1 MPDRLPPIPSIPPT
15 GLPVESCIDELRAA
29 LAGPGHA
36 VLSARPGAGKTTV
49 VPLRLLA
56 EPWLADRR
64 IVMLEPR
71 RVAARA
77 AARRMADLVGDEVG
91 GLVGFQTRDQR
102 AVSDRTR
109 IEVVTEGILTRRLQ
123 HDPSLP
129 GVGMVIFDEF
139 HERSLPGDLGLA
151 FTLDTRRSLRPD
163 LRVLVMSATLDRD
176 RIADLLGGT
185 ASEGAGPPAP
195 QITAEGREYPIDI
208 EWRPRRQRDRLEVA
222 VVAAVTGA
230 LADGGDVLVFLPG
243 AGEINRSA
251 RALGAAD
258 LPPVVVVRPV
268 FGALP
273 PEEQDAAIAPCPRNR
288 RKVVLA
294 TDIAE
299 TSVTV
304 EGVTTVV
311 DAGLARTPAHD
322 AATGMTRL
330 ITTASSRAS
339 ADQRAG
345 RAGRTAPGVAIRLW
359 SKMEHGT
366 RPAFT
371 APDIATVDLSGL
383 ALELAAWGADEPSE
397 LPFVDPPPEAAWRD
411 ALALLHRLHAYDEL
425 GLTSVGSAMVRLPLH
440 PRLARMVVGAEPALA
455 WTACAIAGLLAERDV
470 MRGRPDDV
478 PADLRIRLDLLADRD
493 RSHPAAA
500 GHAIARARQLAR
512 DIARRMEV
520 PTGTIDVEAAGGLL
534 SLAYPDRIGAPRGAA
549 RGRFR
554 LRTGSGAWV
563 ALTDGLAAAE
573 LIVVADTD
581 GKRKDARIRVGAPL
595 SAEELMVRHGE
606 DIQVS
611 STLEW
616 DKKRDDLVWRRRRTL
631 DQLDLGVV
639 VERPDPGPEVVDA
652 LVDRVRRT
660 KLEGLGWGRPGRLLQ
675 ARVRFLREQ
684 LGDRWPD
691 LADDV
696 LLDELDDWL
705 PPFLPQAV
713 GRRDLEA
720 LDMDMVL
727 RTRLD
732 FDQQFD
738 LERLAP
744 THWSLPSGRS
754 VPVDYDG
761 EQPAIDARVQE
772 LFGASSH
779 PTVADGAVPLLVR
792 LLSPADRPV
801 QITSDL
807 PMFWATSWADVR
819 KDMAGRYPKHEWPD
833 DPGSARPHR
842 R

>member
-1 MPDRLPPIPSIPPT
+1 VPDPSPPLPSIPPT
-15 GLPVESCIDELRAA
+15 GLPIESCLDELRDA
-29 LAGPGHA
+29 LAEVGHA

-49 VPLRLLA
+49 VPLRLLD
-56 EPWLADRR
+56 EPWLDGRR

-71 RVAARA
+71 RLAARA
-77 AARRMADLVGDEVG
+77 AARRMAQLVGDAVG
-91 GLVGFQTRDQR
+91 GLIGFQTRDQR
-102 AVSDRTR
+102 AMSDRTR

-123 HDPSLP
+123 NDPTLP
-129 GVGMVIFDEF
+129 GVAMVIFDEF

-151 FTLDTRRSLRPD
+151 FALDARRGLRPD

-176 RIADLLGGT
+176 RIAELLGETLPNGP
-185 ASEGAGPPAP
+185 GPPAP
-195 QITAEGREYPIDI
+195 QIAAEGREYPIDVQ
-208 EWRPRRQRDRLEVA
+208 WRPRRQRDRLETA
-222 VVAAVTGA
+222 VVGAVTTA
-230 LADGGDVLVFLPG
+230 LADAGDVLVFLPG

-251 RALGAAD
+251 QALVASG
-258 LPPVVVVRPV
+258 LPPDVDVRPL

-273 PEEQDAAIAPCPRNR
+273 AEEQDAAIAPCAPGR

-299 TSVTV
+299 TSLTV

-330 ITTASSRAS
+330 ITTANSRAS

-371 APDIATVDLSGL
+371 VPDIAKVDLSGL
-383 ALELAAWGADEPSE
+383 ALELAAWGADEPAE

-411 ALALLHRLHAYDEL
+411 ALALLGRLHARDEL

-440 PRLARMVVGAEPALA
+440 PRLARMVVGAEPTLA

-470 MRGRPDDV
+470 MRGRPDEV

-512 DIARRMEV
+512 DIARRMDI
-520 PTGTIDVEAAGGLL
+520 PSGTIDVDAAGGLL
-534 SLAYPDRIGAPRGAA
+534 SLAYPDRIGSPRGAA

-563 ALTDGLAAAE
+563 ATTDGLAGAE

-595 SAEELMVRHGE
+595 TADELMRRHGE
-606 DIQVS
+606 DVQVS
-611 STLEW
+611 SHLEW

-631 DQLDLGVV
+631 DQLDLGIV
-639 VERPDPGPEVVDA
+639 VERPEPGPEVVDS
-652 LVDRVRRT
+652 LVDRARST
-660 KLEGLGWGRPGRLLQ
+660 KLAVLGWKGPGRLLQ
-675 ARVRFLREQ
+675 ARVRFLREH
-684 LGDRWPD
+684 LGDEWPD
-691 LADDV
+691 LSDDV
-696 LLDELDDWL
+696 LLGELDDWL
-705 PPFLPQAV
+705 PAFLPQAV

-738 LERLAP
+738 LDRLAP
-744 THWSLPSGRS
+744 SHWSLPTGRS
-754 VPVDYDG
+754 APIDYDG

-772 LFGASSH
+772 LFGERSH
-779 PTVADGAVPLLVR
+779 PTIADGVVPLLVR

-807 PMFWATSWADVR
+807 PAFWTTSWEDVR
-819 KDMAGRYPKHEWPD
+819 KDMAGRYPKHDWPD

>member
-1 MPDRLPPIPSIPPT
+1 MPDPLPPIPPIPPT
-15 GLPVESCIDELRAA
+15 GLPVESCIDELRRA
-29 LAGPGHA
+29 LTDPGHA

-49 VPLRLLA
+49 VPLRLLD
-56 EPWLADRR
+56 ELWLEGRR

-71 RVAARA
+71 RLAARA
-77 AARRMADLVGDEVG
+77 AARRMAHLLGDEVG
-91 GLVGFQTRDQR
+91 GVVGFRTRDQR

-123 HDPSLP
+123 SDPTLP
-129 GVGMVIFDEF
+129 GVGMVVFDEF

-151 FTLDTRRSLRPD
+151 LSLDARRALRPD
-163 LRVLVMSATLDRD
+163 LRILVMSATLDRD
-176 RIADLLGGT
+176 RVAELLGRT
-185 ASEGAGPPAP
+185 APSGPGSPAP
-195 QITAEGREYPIDI
+195 QVSAEGREYPIDLR
-208 EWRPRRQRDRLEVA
+208 WQPRGRRDRLEAA
-222 VVAAVTGA
+222 VVAAVGTA
-230 LADGGDVLVFLPG
+230 LGEGGDVLVFLPG

-251 RALGAAD
+251 RALAAD
-258 LPPVVVVRPV
+258 GLPPDVDVRPLY
-268 FGALP
+268 GALP
-273 PEEQDAAIAPCPRNR
+273 SEEQDAAIAPCAPGR
-288 RKVVLA
+288 RKIVLA

-299 TSVTV
+299 TSLTV

-311 DAGLARTPAHD
+311 DAGLARRPAHD

-330 ITTASSRAS
+330 VTTASSRAS

-345 RAGRTAPGVAIRLW
+345 RAGRTGPGVAIRLW

-371 APDIATVDLSGL
+371 PPDIAAVDLSGL
-383 ALELAAWGADEPSE
+383 ALELAAWGVDDPAE
-397 LPFVDPPPEAAWRD
+397 LPFVDPPPDAAWRD
-411 ALALLHRLHAYDEL
+411 ALVLLERLHARDER

-470 MRGRPDDV
+470 MRGRPEEI

-493 RSHPAAA
+493 RSHPSAA
-500 GHAIARARQLAR
+500 GHAVARARHLAH
-512 DIARRMEV
+512 DVARRMDV
-520 PTGTIDVEAAGGLL
+520 PSGSIDVEAAGGLL
-534 SLAYPDRIGAPRGAA
+534 SLAYPDRIGTPRGAA

-563 ALTDGLAAAE
+563 APTDELARAE

-595 SAEELMVRHGE
+595 TTEALLHRHGD
-606 DIQVS
+606 DIRVS

-616 DKKRDDLVWRRRRTL
+616 DKQRDDLVRRRRRTL
-631 DQLDLGVV
+631 DQLDLGVA
-639 VERPDPGPEVVDA
+639 VERPDPGPDVVDA

-660 KLEGLGWGRPGRLLQ
+660 KLRVLGWEPGGRLLQ
-675 ARVRFLREQ
+675 ARVRFLRQ
-684 LGDRWPD
+684 HLGDEWPD
-691 LADDV
+691 LGDDV

-705 PPFLPQAV
+705 PGFLPRAV
-713 GRRDLEA
+713 GRRDLEG

-732 FDQQFD
+732 FDRQFD
-738 LERLAP
+738 LDRLAP
-744 THWSLPSGRS
+744 SSWSLPTGRTA
-754 VPVDYDG
+754 PIDYDG
-761 EQPAIDARVQE
+761 EQPSIDARVQE
-772 LFGASSH
+772 LFGERSH

-807 PMFWATSWADVR
+807 PTFWSTSWAEVR